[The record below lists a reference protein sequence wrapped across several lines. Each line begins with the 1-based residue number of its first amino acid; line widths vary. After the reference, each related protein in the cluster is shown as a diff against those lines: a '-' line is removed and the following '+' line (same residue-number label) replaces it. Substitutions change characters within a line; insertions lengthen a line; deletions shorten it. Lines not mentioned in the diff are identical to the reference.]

1 MSDRFIPQ
9 AVHGLHGS
17 IDIPGDK
24 SISHRSIMFSAL
36 ADTPVEISNFLPG
49 QDCLSTAACFQAMG
63 VDVQFADESK
73 TRLTV
78 RGNGLHGL
86 QEPPHILDAGNSGTT
101 LRLMLGLMAAQPFLT
116 TFTGDASLHQRP
128 MGRVVQP
135 LSRMGATIYGREGNT
150 KLPLTVVPARGGL
163 HGITYESPV
172 ASAQVKSALLLAGM
186 YADGPTTV
194 VEPAISRDHTERML
208 AAFGVETQREGKA
221 VTINPVEKFTA
232 PASIAVPGDISSAA
246 YWLVAGSIIPGSE
259 LLLRNV
265 GLNPTR
271 TGIIDVLQ
279 VMGADLTLE
288 NERESGGEPAADI
301 RVRATQLHGTTISH
315 EMMPRLIDEL
325 PVIAVAALFAE
336 GETQV
341 LGAHE
346 LRVKESDRLQG
357 LQDAFSLAVPGAMQ
371 VAGDDFTI
379 GGGRQFAAGVSL
391 PSRLDHRMAMSFAI
405 LGAAAHGLTIQDA
418 DCVDISYPAFY
429 PTLERLL
436 K

>member
-150 KLPLTVVPARGGL
+150 KLPL
-163 HGITYESPV
+163 
-172 ASAQVKSALLLAGM
+172 
-186 YADGPTTV
+186 
-194 VEPAISRDHTERML
+194 
-208 AAFGVETQREGKA
+208 
-221 VTINPVEKFTA
+221 
-232 PASIAVPGDISSAA
+232 
-246 YWLVAGSIIPGSE
+246 
-259 LLLRNV
+259 
-265 GLNPTR
+265 
-271 TGIIDVLQ
+271 
-279 VMGADLTLE
+279 
-288 NERESGGEPAADI
+288 
-301 RVRATQLHGTTISH
+301 
-315 EMMPRLIDEL
+315 
-325 PVIAVAALFAE
+325 VAACTASPMRAPWP
-336 GETQV
+336 V
-341 LGAHE
+341 
-346 LRVKESDRLQG
+346 RR
-357 LQDAFSLAVPGAMQ
+357 
-371 VAGDDFTI
+371 
-379 GGGRQFAAGVSL
+379 
-391 PSRLDHRMAMSFAI
+391 
-405 LGAAAHGLTIQDA
+405 
-418 DCVDISYPAFY
+418 
-429 PTLERLL
+429 
-436 K
+436 